1 MPRRCTIC
9 DHTDRQTIDE
19 LLIAGESFRY
29 VSKQFGTST
38 TALFRHKQDHIPA
51 RLAQAHRAQ
60 EFVQATALARQVQQQ
75 NQDAVD
81 QADSLLERL
90 LVLHQETLAILD
102 EARTGNAKDNALA
115 LRAIARA
122 EKQLELQAR
131 LLGELQDGASV
142 NIAVSPQWHVLRAT
156 VLQALIPYPEARVA
170 VAEALTHDTQ
180 HQLNGN

>member
-1 MPRRCTIC
+1 MFRNNSEHQRLLYFAINRTTSLPGWPKRTERRNLSRPPLWL
-9 DHTDRQTIDE
+9 DRFSSRIRTQ
-19 LLIAGESFRY
+19 
-29 VSKQFGTST
+29 
-38 TALFRHKQDHIPA
+38 
-51 RLAQAHRAQ
+51 
-60 EFVQATALARQVQQQ
+60 
-75 NQDAVD
+75 D